1 MSRDSQTP
9 SRMMAEDPTADTT
22 DGIDSNPAPA
32 PGKLVTVLSMDGG
45 QTCPTIPATIL
56 AFLESKL
63 QELDGPDARIAD
75 YFDVIAGTSTGG
87 LVTTMLT
94 APNSDGRPLFAAK
107 DIIQF
112 FLDNSPEFF
121 PQKKA
126 GIVWNLFDAATGP
139 KYDGKYLHSKIQE
152 MLGDTKLSQTLT
164 NIVIPTFDIKLLQ
177 PIIFSTFETK
187 YTPLKDA
194 LLSDICIGTSAAPTY
209 LPGHYFGTED
219 QTPRLKQFPT
229 VTGGVAANNPVRLK
243 NPHDMILGWMELMQN
258 DGQTLTAMSQVTKEI
273 LMENADFFPIKPADN
288 CRFLVISL
296 GTGSNK
302 QEGKFSA
309 QESAKWGLLEWLYNK
324 GSTPII
330 DIFFQASADMV
341 DIHVPVL
348 FRALHSEE
356 HYLRIQFEQDDT
368 LVGDASSVDISTR
381 ENLEKLVE
389 MGNELLKKPASR
401 ANLENGT
408 FEPCEAEE
416 TNEEAL
422 SRFARRLSSE
432 RKLRNSF
439 KLLR

>member
-1 MSRDSQTP
+1 
-9 SRMMAEDPTADTT
+9 MAEGPTADTT
-22 DGIDSNPAPA
+22 DGIDSNPSPA
-32 PGKLVTVLSMDGG
+32 PGKLVTVLSIDGG
-45 QTCPTIPATIL
+45 GVRGLIPATIL

-94 APNSDGRPLFAAK
+94 APNNDGRPLFAAK

-112 FLDNSPEFF
+112 FLDNSPKFF

-126 GIVWNLFDAATGP
+126 GVVWNLFDAATGP
-139 KYDGKYLHSKIQE
+139 KHDGKYLHSKIQE
-152 MLGDTKLSQTLT
+152 LLGDTKLSQTLT
-164 NIVIPTFDIKLLQ
+164 NVVIPTFDIKLLQ

-187 YTPLKDA
+187 DTPLKDA

-209 LPGHYFGTED
+209 LPGHYFQTED
-219 QTPRLKQFPT
+219 HQGGTREFNL
-229 VTGGVAANNPVRLK
+229 VDGGVAANNP
-243 NPHDMILGWMELMQN
+243 
-258 DGQTLTAMSQVTKEI
+258 
-273 LMENADFFPIKPADN
+273 
-288 CRFLVISL
+288 
-296 GTGSNK
+296 

-309 QESAKWGLLEWLYNK
+309 QGSAKWGLLEWLYNK

-341 DIHVPVL
+341 DIHAPVL

-356 HYLRIQFEQDDT
+356 HYLRVQDDT
-368 LVGDASSVDISTR
+368 LVGDAASVDISTR
-381 ENLEKLVE
+381 ENLEKLVQ
-389 MGNELLKKPASR
+389 MGNELLKKPVSR

-416 TNEEAL
+416 TNGAAL
-422 SRFARRLSSE
+422 SRFARRLSRE

-439 KLLR
+439 KLLIRDQKY

>member
-1 MSRDSQTP
+1 MSQDSQTP
-9 SRMMAEDPTADTT
+9 SRTMAEDPTADTT

-32 PGKLVTVLSMDGG
+32 PGKLVTILSIDGG
-45 QTCPTIPATIL
+45 GVRGLIPATIL

-94 APNSDGRPLFAAK
+94 APNNDGRPLFAAK

-112 FLDNSPEFF
+112 FLDNSPKFF

-152 MLGDTKLSQTLT
+152 LLGDTKLSQTLT

-209 LPGHYFGTED
+209 LPGHHFQTED
-219 QTPRLKQFPT
+219 HQGGTREFNL
-229 VTGGVAANNPVRLK
+229 VDGGVAANNP
-243 NPHDMILGWMELMQN
+243 
-258 DGQTLTAMSQVTKEI
+258 TLTAMSQVTKEI
-273 LMENADFFPIKPADN
+273 LMENADFFPIQPADN
-288 CRFLVISL
+288 GRFLVISL

-302 QEGKFSA
+302 QEGKFNA

-348 FRALHSEE
+348 FRARHSEE
-356 HYLRIQFEQDDT
+356 HYLRIQQDDT

>member
-1 MSRDSQTP
+1 
-9 SRMMAEDPTADTT
+9 
-22 DGIDSNPAPA
+22 
-32 PGKLVTVLSMDGG
+32 
-45 QTCPTIPATIL
+45 
-56 AFLESKL
+56 
-63 QELDGPDARIAD
+63 
-75 YFDVIAGTSTGG
+75 
-87 LVTTMLT
+87 MLT
-94 APNSDGRPLFAAK
+94 APNNDGRPLFAAK

-112 FLDNSPEFF
+112 FLDNSPKFF

-152 MLGDTKLSQTLT
+152 LLGDTKLSQTLT

-177 PIIFSTFETK
+177 PIVFSTFETK

-209 LPGHYFGTED
+209 LPGHYFQTED
-219 QTPRLKQFPT
+219 HQGGTREFNL
-229 VTGGVAANNPVRLK
+229 VDGGVAANNP
-243 NPHDMILGWMELMQN
+243 
-258 DGQTLTAMSQVTKEI
+258 TLTAMSQVTKEI
-273 LMENADFFPIKPADN
+273 LMENADFFPIKPADSG
-288 CRFLVISL
+288 RFLVISL

-356 HYLRIQFEQDDT
+356 HYLRIQDDT

-422 SRFARRLSSE
+422 FRFARRLSSE

>member
-1 MSRDSQTP
+1 
-9 SRMMAEDPTADTT
+9 MAEDPTADTT

-32 PGKLVTVLSMDGG
+32 PGKLVTVLSIDGG
-45 QTCPTIPATIL
+45 GVRGLIPATIL

-63 QELDGPDARIAD
+63 QELDGPDVRIAD

-94 APNSDGRPLFAAK
+94 APNNDGRPLFAAK

-112 FLDNSPEFF
+112 FLDNSPKFF

-152 MLGDTKLSQTLT
+152 LLGDTKLSQTLT

-177 PIIFSTFETK
+177 PIVFSTFETK

-209 LPGHYFGTED
+209 LPGHYFQTED
-219 QTPRLKQFPT
+219 HQGGTREFNL
-229 VTGGVAANNPVRLK
+229 VDGGVAANNP
-243 NPHDMILGWMELMQN
+243 N

-273 LMENADFFPIKPADN
+273 LMENADFFPIKPADSG
-288 CRFLVISL
+288 RFLVISL

-356 HYLRIQFEQDDT
+356 HYLRIQDDT

-422 SRFARRLSSE
+422 FRFARRLSSE